1 MIKNSMTPFLGMG
14 LSELI
19 RELHDGYRM
28 DKPQFATN
36 EIGIL
41 IVAFWKAIPNE
52 SPTFNQL

>member
-1 MIKNSMTPFLGMG
+1 MTPFLGMG

-52 SPTFNQL
+52 RPTFNQL